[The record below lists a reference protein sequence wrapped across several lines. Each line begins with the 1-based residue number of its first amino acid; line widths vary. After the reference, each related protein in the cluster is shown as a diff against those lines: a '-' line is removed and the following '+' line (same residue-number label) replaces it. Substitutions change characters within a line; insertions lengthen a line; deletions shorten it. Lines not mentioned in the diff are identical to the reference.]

1 MFKLAICDDSARDAE
16 YLRRLCNGF
25 KENAELSV
33 SAFSNGADLLSEHA
47 RVIFDIVLLDVDMPG
62 DNGLEIGK
70 ALRAISAQTVIIF
83 VTSYPQYAIEAYD
96 CEAFHYLLKPC
107 DEQKLYQVIN
117 RAISKLKVTKK
128 YHLIKTQKM
137 TVKLKISEIY
147 YVECCRKH
155 IIYHTQNDSFDTIG
169 TLSETYDLLKEY
181 GFFQVHQGYLVN
193 FEKIKCFSKN
203 DIILDNDRAVMMS
216 VRKKKETLIAYSRYL
231 EKSI

>member
-1 MFKLAICDDSARDAE
+1 M
-16 YLRRLCNGF
+16 
-25 KENAELSV
+25 
-33 SAFSNGADLLSEHA
+33 
-47 RVIFDIVLLDVDMPG
+47 
-62 DNGLEIGK
+62 
-70 ALRAISAQTVIIF
+70 
-83 VTSYPQYAIEAYD
+83 
-96 CEAFHYLLKPC
+96 
-107 DEQKLYQVIN
+107 
-117 RAISKLKVTKK
+117 
-128 YHLIKTQKM
+128 
-137 TVKLKISEIY
+137 VKLKISEIY
-147 YVECCRKH
+147 FVECCRKH

>member
-1 MFKLAICDDSARDAE
+1 MFKLAICDDSARDTE

-33 SAFSNGADLLSEHA
+33 SAFSNGADLLSEHT

-193 FEKIKCFSKN
+193 FEKIKWDFINTGANKAKIN
-203 DIILDNDRAVMMS
+203 MQ
-216 VRKKKETLIAYSRYL
+216 
-231 EKSI
+231 EKIKCKTSQK

>member
-33 SAFSNGADLLSEHA
+33 SAFSNGADLLSEHT

-107 DEQKLYQVIN
+107 NEQKLYQVIN
-117 RAISKLKVTKK
+117 RAISKLRVTKK

-155 IIYHTQNDSFDTIG
+155 IIYHTPNDSFDTIG